1 MLSVIVPTYNERD
14 NATELIR
21 RTLAAFDRIEEPV
34 ELLIMDDDSP
44 DGTSA
49 AMIEAAAAH
58 QAGERVRVI
67 TRTTDKGL
75 AKAVAAGFSAAR
87 GDVLAVMDADLSHP
101 PEQLP
106 ALLGAIREGA
116 DVAVA
121 SRYVPGGGTEGWPL
135 KRRIISRVACWLAK
149 PLTPVKDS
157 TSGYF
162 ALRRECLEAVDF
174 VPRGYKIGL
183 ELFARL
189 PGRRT
194 VEVPFVFRDRTRGTS
209 KLGGAVILAYLVQ
222 LGALYRAR
230 FPRLVGYLQFG
241 LVGLLGMAVDSAT
254 FGLAYWYVGLEAL
267 GPTLGGFFAQTLSFL
282 VAARF
287 NFALNRLWTF
297 RERRNHARM
306 SVFLAVSLA
315 GFAMRSLLFEFIV
328 NLPPPAA
335 GGFWAAIVHTLTI
348 EQIALILGVL
358 LASLWNFYGS
368 RRWAFPAGDEAEP
381 EGLPRPSELIAR
393 SWVVILLISAGILSI
408 LFASQTPLTFDEA
421 YYWQWS
427 RHLAWGYF
435 DHPPMIAYLIAAG
448 TRLVGTNPLG
458 VRLVP
463 GMLAITLAWMMYR
476 LGKAYW
482 QYSQAGL
489 WALVLTVTTPL
500 FAVGNMISTPDTPL
514 LFFWAATILLTLR
527 ALERGRVFDWLM
539 MGACAGLGMLSKFP
553 MILLYLALL
562 LALLASARG
571 RRALAGIKPWLALGV
586 SVLVSLPMI
595 IWEYRNN
602 LDSITFHLKQGLG
615 PAAGAH
621 DHATG
626 LATFA
631 QYLLGQAG
639 VLTPLVFALTLGAL
653 AFALLRRPATGSGDG
668 EIPTGNTLSPGE
680 IRPFL
685 LMPALVTFGVFGAAS
700 FLQSSGPNWS
710 APAYVTA
717 LPLAGGLMAALIHH
731 RRRILRWL
739 AWLTVGCA
747 ATVSLYAHIEVAHPL
762 IPYANYPLT
771 FPLDRSAL
779 ARWADGLRAAHTHEG
794 RAPWIVAA
802 NYKIA
807 SVLAFD
813 MQGRPA
819 TYDPFEVGSGSAYL
833 AWQHPPPA
841 GTNGLFISH
850 SPHPWE
856 LTRLFVHYQPLGDFA
871 LTRLGVTLRHYYAF
885 VGELRP
891 QPFERR

>member
-14 NATELIR
+14 NAAELIR
-21 RTLAAFDRIEEPV
+21 RTLAAFDLIQEPV
-34 ELLIMDDDSP
+34 ELLIVDDDSP

-49 AMIEAAAAH
+49 AMAEAAATH
-58 QAGERVRVI
+58 HAGERVRVI
-67 TRTTDKGL
+67 TRSTDKGL
-75 AKAVAAGFSAAR
+75 AKAVAAGFAAAR

-106 ALLGAIREGA
+106 ALLGAIRKGA

-121 SRYVPGGGTEGWPL
+121 SRYVPEGGTEGWPL

-149 PLTPVKDS
+149 PLTPIRDS

-162 ALRRECLEAVDF
+162 ALRRECLESVDF

-189 PGRRT
+189 PGRHT
-194 VEVPFVFRDRTRGTS
+194 VEVPFVFRDRTRGSS

-222 LGALYRAR
+222 LAALYRDR
-230 FPRLVGYLQFG
+230 FPRLIGYLQFG
-241 LVGLLGMAVDSAT
+241 LVGVLGMAVDSAT
-254 FGLAYWYVGLEAL
+254 FGMAYWYIGLKAL

-306 SVFLAVSLA
+306 SVFLAVSLV
-315 GFAMRSLLFEFIV
+315 GFALRSLLFEFIV

-335 GGFWAAIVHTLTI
+335 GGLWAGLVQAVSV
-348 EQIALILGVL
+348 EQIALILGVV
-358 LASLWNFYGS
+358 LASAWNFYGS
-368 RRWAFPAGDEAEP
+368 RRWAFPAGDEAAP
-381 EGLPRPSELIAR
+381 EGLPQPSELIAR

-408 LFASQTPLTFDEA
+408 LFASQTPLTFDET

-463 GMLAITLAWMMYR
+463 GMLAVTLAWMMYQ

-482 QYSQAGL
+482 RSSRAGL
-489 WALVLTVTTPL
+489 WTLVLTVTTPL

-514 LFFWAATILLTLR
+514 LFFWTATILLTLR
-527 ALERGRVFDWLM
+527 ALERERLLDWLL
-539 MGACAGLGMLSKFP
+539 MGACAGMGMLSKFP

-562 LALLASARG
+562 FALLATTRG
-571 RRALAGIKPWLALGV
+571 RRALRGIKPWLALGV

-595 IWEYRNN
+595 VWEYQNN
-602 LDSITFHLKQGLG
+602 LDSVIFHLKQGLG

-621 DHATG
+621 DHVTG
-626 LATFA
+626 LATFG

-639 VLTPLVFALTLGAL
+639 VLTPLVFALTLAAVGYAML
-653 AFALLRRPATGSGDG
+653 RPAPGNPSGANA
-668 EIPTGNTLSPGE
+668 ESTLTPAE

-685 LMPALVTFGVFGAAS
+685 LSPALVTFGVFGAAS

-731 RRRILRWL
+731 RLRPLRWL
-739 AWLTVGCA
+739 AGVTIGFA
-747 ATVSLYAHIEVAHPL
+747 AMVSLYTHIEVAHPL
-762 IPYANYPLT
+762 IPYPNYPLT
-771 FPLDRSAL
+771 FPLDRTPL
-779 ARWADGLRAAHTHEG
+779 ANWVGRLREQETRDGKT
-794 RAPWIVAA
+794 PWIVGS

-813 MQGRPA
+813 MPDRPT
-819 TYDPFEVGSGSAYL
+819 TYDPFEIGSGSAYL
-833 AWQHPPPA
+833 AWQQPPA
-841 GTNGLFISH
+841 KGTMGIYVSH
-850 SPHPWE
+850 NAHPWE
-856 LTRLFVHYQPLGDFA
+856 LSRLFMHYRPLGDFA

-891 QPFERR
+891 QAFDRR